1 MYPST
6 MPTQPCAVQV
16 EGISHR
22 FGRRLAVSQVD
33 FQVRSGE
40 IVGFLGPNGGGKTT
54 LFRILATLLKPTA
67 GRAKILGRSV
77 VDEPAAVR
85 ALLGVVFQSP
95 SLDLKLT
102 AMENLRHHGRLYGIS
117 SGRLET
123 AAGRALEA
131 LGIAD
136 RAGDRVEALSGGLQR
151 RVELAKVLLHRPPVL
166 LLDEPSSGLD
176 PNARRDLFEQL
187 ERLRRDAGTTVLL
200 TTHFM
205 EEAERCDRVGIF
217 DVSHMGEIDISGRDA
232 EKLLQQLIT
241 NDMSK
246 MADHS
251 ILYTLMCYENGGAVD
266 DLLVH
271 RRSQDRFLLC
281 VNAANTDKDF
291 RWILERAKSFKVEVR
306 DLSSETAQLAV
317 QGKSA
322 EPLLQR
328 LCDVSLNDLE
338 YYHFKEGKIHQIDCL
353 IARTGYTGEDGFE
366 IYAPAARAELAF
378 KKILEEGRAFNLEPA
393 GLGARDTL
401 RLEMGYALY
410 GNEIDAETSPLEA
423 GLGWVVKLKKDF
435 FIGQEALRKQK
446 EAGLSKKLA

>member
-1 MYPST
+1 
-6 MPTQPCAVQV
+6 MPQDTSLKTTPLFDM
-16 EGISHR
+16 HR
-22 FGRRLAVSQVD
+22 QLGAKMVPFAGWRLPIQYQGVVREHLAV
-33 FQVRSGE
+33 R
-40 IVGFLGPNGGGKTT
+40 NG
-54 LFRILATLLKPTA
+54 
-67 GRAKILGRSV
+67 
-77 VDEPAAVR
+77 
-85 ALLGVVFQSP
+85 
-95 SLDLKLT
+95 
-102 AMENLRHHGRLYGIS
+102 
-117 SGRLET
+117 
-123 AAGRALEA
+123 
-131 LGIAD
+131 
-136 RAGDRVEALSGGLQR
+136 
-151 RVELAKVLLHRPPVL
+151 
-166 LLDEPSSGLD
+166 
-176 PNARRDLFEQL
+176 
-187 ERLRRDAGTTVLL
+187 
-200 TTHFM
+200 
-205 EEAERCDRVGIF
+205 VGIF

-446 EAGLSKKLA
+446 EAGLSKKLAAIKLVGRGVPRTHYPVVHNDRKVGQITSGTFSPSLKTGIGLCRVDAELARVGTPLQVEIRSQRVPAEIVPLPFVPSQVKKS